1 MAPPGPI
8 LGRIMIDWMDL
19 IIRIG
24 TSVGLGTLTE
34 IGGDGFGATDPHV
47 R

>member
-1 MAPPGPI
+1 
-8 LGRIMIDWMDL
+8 MIDWMDL

-34 IGGDGFGATDPHV
+34 IGGDGFGATDPPYPPYGHV
-47 R
+47 S